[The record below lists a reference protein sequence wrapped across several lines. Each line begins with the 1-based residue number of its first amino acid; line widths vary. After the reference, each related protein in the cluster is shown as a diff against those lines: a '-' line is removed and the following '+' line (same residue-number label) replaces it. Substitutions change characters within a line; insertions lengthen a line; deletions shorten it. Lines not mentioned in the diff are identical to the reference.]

1 MTVAQPTLLIDE
13 ITDFL
18 AASPAPQEIIAF
30 KPSEIL
36 ERRALDLLQ
45 RNRENRLSMQERA
58 EMEEFM
64 RMDHFMTLLKAKAR
78 LKLAS
83 KT

>member
-1 MTVAQPTLLIDE
+1 MAVSRSPLLLDE

-18 AASPAPQEIIAF
+18 ALSPTPQEIIAF
-30 KPSEIL
+30 RPSDDL
-36 ERRALDLLQ
+36 ERRALDLLDK
-45 RNRENRLSMQERA
+45 NREGRLTAEERA

-64 RMDHFMTLLKAKAR
+64 SMDHFMTLLKAKAR
-78 LKLAS
+78 LKMAK